1 MQTQLKEKLWA
12 FIVHNNPELMFNLQE
27 DYSVTT
33 YLDSKVKDIMP
44 LAEQLLS
51 ENRPGYVVE
60 ELCLEQMTE
69 ELKPSRYHY
78 LLSIL
83 EEEFTAD
90 YERLRE
96 SGTLTYE
103 VVNLIAYC
111 KDIFD
116 GYGFNA
122 ANEEDRQLRYT
133 VIGQVHE
140 YLS

>member
-1 MQTQLKEKLWA
+1 MQTLLKEKLWA

-27 DYSVTT
+27 DYSVTS
-33 YLDSKVKDIMP
+33 YLDSKIKDIMP
-44 LAEQLLS
+44 LVEQLLS
-51 ENRPGYVVE
+51 ENRPDYVVE

-83 EEEFTAD
+83 EEEFSAD

-133 VIGQVHE
+133 VIGQVDE

>member
-51 ENRPGYVVE
+51 ENRPDYVVE

-69 ELKPSRYHY
+69 ELKPSRYQY

-83 EEEFTAD
+83 EEEFSAD
-90 YERLRE
+90 YER
-96 SGTLTYE
+96 
-103 VVNLIAYC
+103 
-111 KDIFD
+111 
-116 GYGFNA
+116 
-122 ANEEDRQLRYT
+122 
-133 VIGQVHE
+133 
-140 YLS
+140 